1 LGARP
6 RGSAAGSPTPF
17 SAASRVIGLIA
28 GPSQPSRTGICWVRP
43 LSPVRP
49 IPAGIGSPDMV
60 LTRLQS
66 AFASPPFSA
75 RSAPSD
81 SGTFTSRDG
90 SDLLP
95 LRLPWLYSWVARFFG
110 RPKQE
115 VLRTLP
121 DSPTPPSPSA
131 AFALPLFGLSLLAR
145 LSRPARGPVLAR
157 SSNLDPSGP
166 LRQSAGRN
174 SPSDLTRFERGFYFA
189 SHRTVPYSRIL
200 AGATPP
206 RGTGESCLPTLAGG
220 RGPVD
225 QLHRPFPGCPG
236 LSRGRFR
243 SFFHYR
249 GHYTHTCTPLSA

>member
-1 LGARP
+1 MRTNRNPRKPFGLRGKLGGGSSPRSLSRSPTFGAQP
-6 RGSAAGSPTPF
+6 RGLAAGSPTPF

-28 GPSQPSRTGICWVRP
+28 GPSQPSRTGISWVRP
-43 LSPVRP
+43 LSPVRLV
-49 IPAGIGSPDMV
+49 PAGTGTPDMV

-157 SSNLDPSGP
+157 SSNRDPSGP
-166 LRQSAGRN
+166 LLRSAGRN
-174 SPSDLTRFERGFYFA
+174 SPSDLTRLGRGFCHHASPHSSYFA
-189 SHRTVPYSRIL
+189 IL
-200 AGATPP
+200 
-206 RGTGESCLPTLAGG
+206 GG
-220 RGPVD
+220 REPA
-225 QLHRPFPGCPG
+225 QRNW
-236 LSRGRFR
+236 
-243 SFFHYR
+243 
-249 GHYTHTCTPLSA
+249 